1 MDVTSIYLGEF
12 EFNNCLF
19 FFFFWSTLSG
29 HSDVVFE
36 LKKVVFLCLIEAK
49 QENKK

>member
-12 EFNNCLF
+12 EFNNCLV
-19 FFFFWSTLSG
+19 FFWSTLSG

-49 QENKK
+49 LENKK